1 MSRCTTAHSLYIGI
15 ADIFGTSASEMGTRT
30 LGGEREARLPADEHG
45 PRRAGQRGPREGGLA
60 MGGRQCSDFTPI
72 WR

>member
-1 MSRCTTAHSLYIGI
+1 
-15 ADIFGTSASEMGTRT
+15 MGTRT

-60 MGGRQCSDFTPI
+60 MVVDSALISLLFGGRPI
-72 WR
+72 KSSTRLG